1 MLPKIDVPVFTV
13 ELPSNKKKVDFRPFL
28 VKEQKLFLMMAE
40 STDPA
45 ETIKVIRQVLKNC
58 VLIDLDIDALP
69 VFDLEYLFMN
79 LRARSVSEMVN
90 LKYRCNNMV
99 GEEGSQKECGT
110 INEINFNVLEIQP
123 TYTKEHTNKI
133 QLSDKIGIIM
143 KYPTFELVQKATG
156 KGEDEMIMDMIY
168 ETIECVYDEN
178 QIYHMKDN
186 TKEEIIEF
194 VDNLQQKDLDMFEAD
209 VERARGVKDRA
220 DKTLDLIISNAIKV
234 ETDEAEIARPF
245 SMPFEKRGGETVPF
259 FRKPAGRAD
268 VKGLEAISEEN
279 EKKKMEDIMLQA
291 STPQAKDNAI
301 KVTSAQKA
309 KSLYGTRD
317 FDNLLKSDV
326 GSAVSDLYV
335 ANKSKGEESTGQIL
349 EYIATEFPKVED
361 QEKAATVLFGLQYG
375 DLRSKKLG

>member
-1 MLPKIDVPVFTV
+1 
-13 ELPSNKKKVDFRPFL
+13 
-28 VKEQKLFLMMAE
+28 
-40 STDPA
+40 
-45 ETIKVIRQVLKNC
+45 
-58 VLIDLDIDALP
+58 
-69 VFDLEYLFMN
+69 MN

-194 VDNLQQKDLDMFEAD
+194 VDNLQQKDLEKIRVFFETMPKIK
-209 VERARGVKDRA
+209 KDIEYNCKKCGYH
-220 DKTLDLIISNAIKV
+220 DT
-234 ETDEAEIARPF
+234 IALEGIQNF
-245 SMPFEKRGGETVPF
+245 FE
-259 FRKPAGRAD
+259 
-268 VKGLEAISEEN
+268 
-279 EKKKMEDIMLQA
+279 
-291 STPQAKDNAI
+291 
-301 KVTSAQKA
+301 
-309 KSLYGTRD
+309 
-317 FDNLLKSDV
+317 
-326 GSAVSDLYV
+326 
-335 ANKSKGEESTGQIL
+335 
-349 EYIATEFPKVED
+349 
-361 QEKAATVLFGLQYG
+361 
-375 DLRSKKLG
+375 

>member
-1 MLPKIDVPVFTV
+1 MLPKIDVPIFTV

-133 QLSDKIGIIM
+133 QLNDKIGIIM

-194 VDNLQQKDLDMFEAD
+194 VDNLQQKDLEKIRVFFETMPKIK
-209 VERARGVKDRA
+209 KDIEYNCKKCGYH
-220 DKTLDLIISNAIKV
+220 DT
-234 ETDEAEIARPF
+234 IALEGIQNF
-245 SMPFEKRGGETVPF
+245 FE
-259 FRKPAGRAD
+259 
-268 VKGLEAISEEN
+268 
-279 EKKKMEDIMLQA
+279 
-291 STPQAKDNAI
+291 
-301 KVTSAQKA
+301 
-309 KSLYGTRD
+309 
-317 FDNLLKSDV
+317 
-326 GSAVSDLYV
+326 
-335 ANKSKGEESTGQIL
+335 
-349 EYIATEFPKVED
+349 
-361 QEKAATVLFGLQYG
+361 
-375 DLRSKKLG
+375 